1 MSVSPPFTI
10 SETLPLDSDLIS
22 IYPSQEHPFRDTV
35 ESWLTFL
42 SDPTTGQLKATAF
55 AFPFVIQNASTGT
68 FFELESQDAGATA
81 GPNISAYRNSASPA
95 AADII
100 GGYYFYG
107 KDSAG
112 NKQEYG
118 LIYGQI
124 DDPVSTTEDGTI
136 FLRVTVAGTPTNRL
150 TLNAAGVTVGGTIT
164 YTGAISGLTGTG
176 ALDSGSI
183 TSNFGSI
190 NIGTDAITAGAASF
204 GAVSGTTGTFSG
216 AVSGTTGTFSSTV
229 TGVAGT
235 FSGVVT
241 AAQDFKSST
250 ANAILNTTGAGTVYL
265 RPNGVGSATGQ
276 FTVASNGNANSS
288 GDITASSDRRLKK
301 GIAPMNHQW
310 AWDMVAEVEPKSFI
324 RKKSDTRSVGFIAQ
338 DVEGYAPELV
348 GKDPRGYR
356 TLAYPN
362 MVAILW
368 AVVQDLQ
375 KRIAELELSK

>member
-10 SETLPLDSDLIS
+10 SETLPQDSDLIS

-55 AFPFVIQNASTGT
+55 AFPFVIQNAASGV
-68 FFELESQDAGATA
+68 FFELESQDAGAVA
-81 GPNISAYRNSASPA
+81 GPNLSTYRNSASPA
-95 AADII
+95 AADLI

-107 KDSAG
+107 RDSAG

-136 FLRVTVAGTPTNRL
+136 IQRVTVAGTPTNRL
-150 TLNAAGVTVGGTIT
+150 TLNAAGVTVGGALTYSGTIP
-164 YTGAISGLTGTG
+164 GLTGTG

-183 TSNFGSI
+183 TSGFGSI

-204 GAVSGTTGTFSG
+204 TSISGTTGTFSG

-235 FSGVVT
+235 FSGTVT
-241 AAQDFKSST
+241 ANQNFASST
-250 ANAILNTTGAGTVYL
+250 VNAVFATSAAGTTFL
-265 RPNGVGSATGQ
+265 RPNGAGSATGQ

-288 GDITASSDRRLKK
+288 GDLTASSDRRLKK

-310 AWDMVAEVEPKSFI
+310 AWDMVAEIEPKSFI
-324 RKKSDTRSVGFIAQ
+324 RKKSDTRSLGFIAD

-348 GKDPRGYR
+348 GRDPRGYR

-375 KRIAELELSK
+375 KKVQELSK

>member
-1 MSVSPPFTI
+1 MSVSPPFAI
-10 SETLPLDSDLIS
+10 SETLPQDSDLIS

-55 AFPFVIQNASTGT
+55 AFPFVIQNAATGV
-68 FFELESQDAGATA
+68 FFELESQDAGAAA

-95 AADII
+95 AADLI
-100 GGYYFYG
+100 GGFYFYG

-164 YTGAISGLTGTG
+164 YAGAISGLTGTG
-176 ALDSGSI
+176 ALTSGSI
-183 TSNFGSI
+183 GSGFGSI
-190 NIGTDAITAGAASF
+190 NIGANTLTAGAASF
-204 GAVSGTTGTFSG
+204 TSMASTG

-375 KRIAELELSK
+375 KKVQELSK

>member
-1 MSVSPPFTI
+1 MAVSPPFTI
-10 SETLPLDSDLIS
+10 SETVPADTDLIS
-22 IYPSQEHPFRDTV
+22 NWPGQEHPFRDTV

-42 SDPTTGQLKATAF
+42 SDPTTGLLKATAF
-55 AFPFVIQNASTGT
+55 AFPFTITNTAAGT
-68 FFELESQDAGATA
+68 FYELESTDAGASE
-81 GPNISAYRNSASPA
+81 GPSMSLYRNSASPA
-95 AADII
+95 ASDLM
-100 GGYYFYG
+100 GVLRWNG

-118 LIYGQI
+118 HIRVDI
-124 DDPVSTTEDGTI
+124 ADPVSTTEDGTMH
-136 FLRVTVAGTPTNRL
+136 LVVTVAGVTSDRL
-150 TLNAAGVTVGGTIT
+150 TLNAAGVTVGGALT
-164 YTGAISGLTGTG
+164 YSGAIAGLTGTG
-176 ALDSGSI
+176 ALTSGSI
-183 TSNFGSI
+183 GSGFGSI
-190 NIGTDAITAGAASF
+190 NIGSNALTAGAA
-204 GAVSGTTGTFSG
+204 TFTSMTSSG

-235 FSGVVT
+235 FSGQVT

-301 GIAPMNHQW
+301 SIAPMNHMW
-310 AWDMVAEVEPKSFI
+310 AWDMVREIEPKSYL
-324 RKKSDTRSVGFIAQ
+324 RKFNETRAIGFIAD
-338 DVEGYAPELV
+338 DVEPYAPELV
-348 GKDPRGYR
+348 GRDPKGYK

-375 KRIAELELSK
+375 KKIAELESR